1 MQVNKDAYDDF
12 FGLGEM
18 TEPQSLT
25 QQKENGFNSIGN
37 DDFDITPSVENKEE
51 EKEQKVDP
59 VEELDILDDKI
70 KTQESVEESSDLT
83 PLVSFFED
91 RIKKGYFSP
100 LVDEEG
106 NDVPLTKPEDV
117 DAFLEANLAYKLEK
131 EKAELEKNW
140 YADKSPAWKAVAQ
153 YAEQVQDPTQLLPF
167 LQGVQNIQNISE
179 VDETT
184 IEGAESIVRYKMQL
198 SGDDNEII
206 EEQIQILKDS
216 DKIVD
221 IAKRYKPSLVQ
232 AETQR
237 LTQMQQQAQQQQQQ
251 YIQMVQQYEKQA
263 IEHIEKPLF
272 GEKLDQEEK
281 AIVYDLIAAPSE
293 ELGGYPIFA
302 AIDNLYEKQD
312 FETLKEIALL
322 IANKQNF
329 YKYASKAATV
339 KVAND
344 LQRKLRVQMET
355 NSKSSGKDDPEV
367 RTIKAPA
374 IKQQGK
380 PRFGF

>member
-12 FGLGEM
+12 FGLNDII
-18 TEPQSLT
+18 EPEEVV
-25 QQKENGFNSIGN
+25 QQKQNGFNSVGN
-37 DDFDITPSVENKEE
+37 NDFDITPPIE
-51 EKEQKVDP
+51 EKEKEEKQEPIAP
-59 VEELDILDDKI
+59 VEEVDILEGDK
-70 KTQESVEESSDLT
+70 KQEVVESVDVT
-83 PLVSFFED
+83 PLVSFFEE
-91 RIKKGYFSP
+91 RIKSGIFSP
-100 LVDEEG
+100 LVDEDG
-106 NDVPLTKPEDV
+106 NDIPLTKLEDV

-131 EKAELEKNW
+131 EKTELEKNW
-140 YADKSPAWKAVAQ
+140 YSDKSPAWKAVAQ

-179 VDETT
+179 IDETT

-198 SGDDNEII
+198 SGDDGETID
-206 EEQIQILKDS
+206 EQIQILKDS

-221 IAKRYKPSLVQ
+221 IAKKYKPNLVQ
-232 AETQR
+232 AEAQR
-237 LTQMQQQAQQQQQQ
+237 LAKMQEQAQQQQQQ
-251 YIQMVQQYEKQA
+251 YIQMVSEYEKIA

-272 GEKLDQEEK
+272 GENLSQEEK

-302 AIDNLYEKQD
+302 AIDDLYEKRD
-312 FETLKEIALL
+312 FETLREIALL
-322 IANKQNF
+322 YAKKQEF

-339 KVAND
+339 KTANE

-355 NSKSSGKDDPEV
+355 NTKSSGKDDPEI
-367 RTIKAPA
+367 RTIKVPA

-380 PRFGF
+380 PRFGY

>member
-1 MQVNKDAYDDF
+1 M
-12 FGLGEM
+12 
-18 TEPQSLT
+18 
-25 QQKENGFNSIGN
+25 GFVWVYSG
-37 DDFDITPSVENKEE
+37 V
-51 EKEQKVDP
+51 
-59 VEELDILDDKI
+59 
-70 KTQESVEESSDLT
+70 
-83 PLVSFFED
+83 
-91 RIKKGYFSP
+91 FSP

-106 NDVPLTKPEDV
+106 NDILLTKPEDI

-131 EKAELEKNW
+131 EKAELEKSW
-140 YADKSPAWKAVAQ
+140 YTDKSPAWKAVAQ
-153 YAEQVQDPTQLLPF
+153 YAEQIQDPTELLPF

-198 SGDDNEII
+198 SGDDEETINE
-206 EEQIQILKDS
+206 QVQILKDS

-221 IAKRYKPSLVQ
+221 IAKKYKPNLVQ

-237 LTQMQQQAQQQQQQ
+237 LAQMQQQAQLQQQQ
-251 YIQMVQQYEKQA
+251 YIQMVSEYEKMA

-272 GEKLDQEEK
+272 GEKLAQEEK
-281 AIVYDLIAAPSE
+281 AMVYDLIAAPSE

-302 AIDNLYEKQD
+302 AIDNLYERKD

-355 NSKSSGKDDPEV
+355 NTKSSGKDDPEV

-374 IKQQGK
+374 LKQQGK
-380 PRFGF
+380 PRFGY

>member
-1 MQVNKDAYDDF
+1 MQVNKNTYDDF
-12 FGLGEM
+12 FGLNDVVESE
-18 TEPQSLT
+18 TVIK
-25 QQKENGFNSIGN
+25 QKENGFNTVGQK
-37 DDFDITPSVENKEE
+37 DFDITPDIEKKEE
-51 EKEQKVDP
+51 GTP
-59 VEELDILDDKI
+59 TVEEEVDILEDDK
-70 KTQESVEESSDLT
+70 KQEAEKSTDLA
-83 PLVSFFED
+83 PLVSFFEE
-91 RIKKGYFSP
+91 RIKNGVFSP

-106 NDVPLTKPEDV
+106 NDIPLTKLEDV

-131 EKAELEKNW
+131 EKVELEKTW
-140 YADKSPAWKAVAQ
+140 YNDKSPAWKAVAQ
-153 YAEQVQDPTQLLPF
+153 YAEHIQDPTELLPF

-198 SGDDNEII
+198 SGDDEETIN
-206 EEQIQILKDS
+206 EQIQILKDS

-221 IAKRYKPSLVQ
+221 IAKKYKPNLVQ

-237 LTQMQQQAQQQQQQ
+237 LAQMQQQAQQQQQQ
-251 YIQMVQQYEKQA
+251 YIQMVSEYEKKA

-272 GEKLDQEEK
+272 GENLSQEEK

-302 AIDNLYEKQD
+302 AIDDLYEKKD

-322 IANKQNF
+322 LGNKQNF

-339 KVAND
+339 KTANE
-344 LQRKLRVQMET
+344 LQKRLRVQMET
-355 NSKSSGKDDPEV
+355 NVKSSGKDDPEV
-367 RTIKAPA
+367 RAIKVPEF
-374 IKQQGK
+374 KQQGK